1 VRRLRRRRGGKEHQA
16 DKRQQGRLKVGID
29 IPAPEEVR
37 AIIPNLVSRG
47 QILTECYAQGGDA
60 LTSTQ
65 WGAYAQGVFNVW
77 GPFFLVGRYE
87 HYDQP
92 SPNPTLNILTGGA
105 VWKPFP
111 FMAVKA
117 DYRYVDRTSED
128 PSGFFLS
135 FTSFF

>member
-1 VRRLRRRRGGKEHQA
+1 MVVSGRASTLLWEH
-16 DKRQQGRLKVGID
+16 
-29 IPAPEEVR
+29 P
-37 AIIPNLVSRG
+37 RG

-65 WGAYAQGVFNVW
+65 WGAYARGVFNVW

-111 FMAVKA
+111 SWPSRPTTA
-117 DYRYVDRTSED
+117 TSIAPAKTPPAFSC
-128 PSGFFLS
+128 PSPRS
-135 FTSFF
+135 F